1 MSRLNCAVCG
11 TQDVT
16 KTADTENGL
25 VALCDFHYNF
35 VLDEAAKVAA
45 SEDAARRMKAKEAGL

>member
-11 TQDVT
+11 STDAANTV
-16 KTADTENGL
+16 DTEVGL
-25 VALCDFHYNF
+25 AALCDFHYGF
-35 VLDEAAKVAA
+35 VLDEAKKVAA